1 MTWFSKNFY
10 DLLLY
15 IASGSN
21 YYILFL
27 STYIFLFWIM
37 NFEPVCCLLLTYK
50 EGTIH
55 RCTKHGPPKR
65 WNAKVFVWHYKLALL
80 PSQLCI
86 RTYTGK
92 EAIFI
97 FNSTHLPLCKS
108 CLLLPINANVTLDAI
123 CRALIMLNL
132 RPLKPFKNY
141 LQNLLK

>member
-27 STYIFLFWIM
+27 STYIFLIHIL
-37 NFEPVCCLLLTYK
+37 NFEPVCCLLLAYK

-65 WNAKVFVWHYKLALL
+65 WNAKFLCDITNWHFFQANYVYVYWQRGHFHFYS
-80 PSQLCI
+80 P
-86 RTYTGK
+86 
-92 EAIFI
+92 
-97 FNSTHLPLCKS
+97 HLPLCKS